1 MNRLIELAE
10 DWKYLFQRDGWKL
23 ALPQVGQAIANLPYR
38 RLQFVLLSRS
48 LLTPLPDLSPRILP
62 DLRPFD
68 SADLD
73 FVRQNHLPSEA
84 NLCAQRLRLG
94 HRGLVA
100 CYRDQV
106 AGYGWG
112 CTDIL
117 LEKIDLP
124 LKSGDVLCTDAFTA
138 PAFRGR
144 GVQTTLALARL
155 GLFQQLGYQRALAYI
170 EIHNRPS
177 LAVWRKVGAEVIG
190 HLDFKRVGLR
200 RYTRYEQVK

>member
-1 MNRLIELAE
+1 MIWLDRLIELKE
-10 DWKYLFQRDGWKL
+10 DWMYLFRRDGWRS
-23 ALPQVGQAIANLPYR
+23 ALPQVGQAIATLPYR
-38 RLQFVLLSRS
+38 HLQFVLLARS
-48 LLTPLPDLSPRILP
+48 LLTPLPDLSSKILP

-84 NLCAQRLRLG
+84 ILCAQRLQLG

-100 CYRDQV
+100 CYGDQV

-112 CTDIL
+112 CTDTS

-138 PAFRGR
+138 PAFRGQ

-155 GLFQQLGYQRALAYI
+155 HTFQELGYQRALAYI
-170 EIHNRPS
+170 EIHNKPS
-177 LAVWRKVGAEVIG
+177 LAVWRKVGSEVVG
-190 HLDFKRVGLR
+190 HIDFKRIGLWR
-200 RYTRYEQVK
+200 RTHYY